1 LKAYGLQRVP
11 GEPVRIASLGQ
22 LPEGESYRGYQAVRF
37 LPPVAGQ
44 PLRFIAAPSRALPN
58 SSQVAAQL
66 FQLARHPESGAALF
80 TLEQT
85 LPHTFA
91 QIESL
96 AVSSEGHWLAVAGI
110 ADGASGRR
118 PQVLVYQR
126 DADGRYDTLPPR
138 LLTDAAAGANLPF
151 QGLAFSLWKH
161 NGEVTCCLAAGDAG
175 DSETAR
181 VWAWDAAE
189 KPSTDP
195 LEPIRR
201 CDAPSV
207 GAVQD
212 VAFYRDPNT
221 NRLTLLTCTSR
232 SLRAWDLEID
242 EATGVTQLERDLT
255 SNSLSDRLP
264 RGAGDL
270 LRMRLAADPGEQ
282 SYRVFLL
289 SSVRGLLQPIDIGKN

>member
-1 LKAYGLQRVP
+1 M
-11 GEPVRIASLGQ
+11 E
-22 LPEGESYRGYQAVRF
+22 
-37 LPPVAGQ
+37 PVAGV
-44 PLRFIAAPSRALPN
+44 PRCWSTSGTPT
-58 SSQVAAQL
+58 VATT
-66 FQLARHPESGAALF
+66 PC
-80 TLEQT
+80 
-85 LPHTFA
+85 
-91 QIESL
+91 
-96 AVSSEGHWLAVAGI
+96 
-110 ADGASGRR
+110 
-118 PQVLVYQR
+118 
-126 DADGRYDTLPPR
+126 PR
-138 LLTDAAAGANLPF
+138 LLTDAEAGANLPF

-264 RGAGDL
+264 GGRVTCSACGSLPTQVNRATASSCSAASGACCSRSTSERTD
-270 LRMRLAADPGEQ
+270 
-282 SYRVFLL
+282 
-289 SSVRGLLQPIDIGKN
+289 SSEELTSGS